1 MIKVIHVED
10 DDDIRELVGLS
21 LDATGDFEL
30 LSFASGVDALRAVEV
45 FGPDL
50 LLLDMMMPNM
60 NGIETL
66 EAIRK
71 MEGYSKIPAIFLTA
85 RASVNQNEELLDA
98 GALDVIVKP
107 FDPLELGREVKQLLS
122 GASVSS

>member
-1 MIKVIHVED
+1 M
-10 DDDIRELVGLS
+10 
-21 LDATGDFEL
+21 
-30 LSFASGVDALRAVEV
+30 EV

>member
-1 MIKVIHVED
+1 MATILIVDDIADNRQLLRFDLEDDHHKVIEAADGYACLEKVES
-10 DDDIRELVGLS
+10 EQ
-21 LDATGDFEL
+21 
-30 LSFASGVDALRAVEV
+30 
-45 FGPDL
+45 PDL
-50 LLLDMMMPNM
+50 ILLDMMMPNM